1 MATSEILKTYNAAE
15 LKRMIRAANITGY
28 SKLKKDELIKL
39 MLRKEHQP
47 RFKSI
52 KSKSERTAS
61 MPQQKKV
68 LGELKKKQKASKKQ
82 DEFYKKSGFTPPKDL
97 PPPAKKVI
105 EPTRAK
111 GKKPPPP
118 PSKAKVVEKKV
129 LKTKAKLSNLER
141 SSSQTKQDR
150 LDEAEGKKKVIKKQT
165 QSVASRLDEAEG
177 KKKGEAKP
185 PTVDGVKVAKT
196 IRQQF
201 PEYVKKVVDA
211 TKKDLLPNGGTPQ
224 KRKFMFL
231 YDIFTG
237 LKSED
242 SIDELDGLGTALE
255 LIEDDDDSLE
265 AYNILFGKLNKNKL
279 EKRYIDLIFF
289 LLASGDRSKIQLG
302 RSALNNAEEEL
313 QKKMVKKNRVLYLKF
328 VSTMA
333 DKTGI
338 KQKEA
343 DKDNVDNEKKKK
355 QFAKDL
361 KAKEKEKDKEEL
373 ENKKRLEEAK
383 TSYA

>member
-52 KSKSERTAS
+52 KSKSERTAP

-68 LGELKKKQKASKKQ
+68 IGELKKKQKASKKQ
-82 DEFYKKSGFTPPKDL
+82 EEFYKKSGFTPPKDL

-129 LKTKAKLSNLER
+129 LKT
-141 SSSQTKQDR
+141 QTKQDR
-150 LDEAEGKKKVIKKQT
+150 LDEAEGKKKGIKKKT

-177 KKKGEAKP
+177 KKKGMEAP
-185 PTVDGVKVAKT
+185 LIDGVKVAKT
-196 IRQQF
+196 IKQQF
-201 PEYVKKVVDA
+201 PEYVKRVVDA

-242 SIDELDGLGTALE
+242 ASDEMDALGSALE

-289 LLASGDRSKIQLG
+289 LLDSGDRNNIKLG
-302 RSALNNAEEEL
+302 RSALNDAEVEL
-313 QKKMVKKNRVLYLKF
+313 QKKMVKKNRAVYLKF

-343 DKDNVDNEKKKK
+343 DKDNIDTEKKKK

-373 ENKKRLEEAK
+373 ENKKKLEEAK
-383 TSYA
+383 KTKYTV

>member
-129 LKTKAKLSNLER
+129 LKTKAK
-141 SSSQTKQDR
+141 
-150 LDEAEGKKKVIKKQT
+150 
-165 QSVASRLDEAEG
+165 
-177 KKKGEAKP
+177 GEAKP

-242 SIDELDGLGTALE
+242 SKDEIDGLGTALE

-343 DKDNVDNEKKKK
+343 DKDNVDN
-355 QFAKDL
+355 
-361 KAKEKEKDKEEL
+361 
-373 ENKKRLEEAK
+373 
-383 TSYA
+383 